1 MIETDTSFAFCAHA
15 SSTASLKTVYSRQI
29 VYYCVSFV
37 LLKLIL
43 FLNDF
48 IHFFKVLF
56 NLVLFWVLCLPFV
69 LYPWIFQV
77 STSMAFSFFFFFL
90 LSQLYVAHYFHVSI
104 SDIGFSNFLPK
115 PGGFDCQIDREHS
128 KVLFTRNCRG
138 CSVF

>member
-56 NLVLFWVLCLPFV
+56 NLVLF
-69 LYPWIFQV
+69 
-77 STSMAFSFFFFFL
+77 
-90 LSQLYVAHYFHVSI
+90 
-104 SDIGFSNFLPK
+104 
-115 PGGFDCQIDREHS
+115 
-128 KVLFTRNCRG
+128 
-138 CSVF
+138 